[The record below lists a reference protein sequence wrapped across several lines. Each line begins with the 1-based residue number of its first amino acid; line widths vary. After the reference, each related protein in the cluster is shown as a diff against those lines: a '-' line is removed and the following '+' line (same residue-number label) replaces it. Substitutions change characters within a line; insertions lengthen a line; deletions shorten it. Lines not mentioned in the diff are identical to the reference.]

1 MYEQQPAQV
10 IQMLY
15 MSPDAPP
22 DAPPVAH
29 LELHSDGLACKLCQG
44 LPKIL
49 CSPGSMRTHLKEMH
63 GWNKNRP
70 KGRQRYSKRHEY
82 SSLDEVTRP
91 VYYQTFYKAGGLRRF
106 FEVCNPD
113 SFDTAASHPRP
124 HPEPEL
130 SLRQRVEQDL
140 TKKAQA
146 IRDKAPTVA
155 LPHQVDI
162 SPWIEMTRWPQY
174 LQDQDLLAV
183 APLADLPPRRCISQQ
198 SGDHDAIMRQLLAG
212 FDRLIEDARES
223 ILTEKV
229 NICCSPYTNIAI
241 PEW

>member
-1 MYEQQPAQV
+1 MSNLLIYNAEYNICTICRYALRDGTSAIVEHLSALRNDLFAGHKELRAYAKSFVMYEQQPAQV

-15 MSPDAPP
+15 MSP

-44 LPKIL
+44 LSKIL
-49 CSPGSMRTHLKEMH
+49 CSPGSMRNHLKGMH

-91 VYYQTFYKAGGLRRF
+91 VYCQTFYKAGGLCRF
-106 FEVCNPD
+106 FEVYNPD

-130 SLRQRVEQDL
+130 SLRQIVEQDL

-146 IRDKAPTVA
+146 IRDKAPIVA
-155 LPHQVDI
+155 FPH
-162 SPWIEMTRWPQY
+162 
-174 LQDQDLLAV
+174 
-183 APLADLPPRRCISQQ
+183 
-198 SGDHDAIMRQLLAG
+198 
-212 FDRLIEDARES
+212 
-223 ILTEKV
+223 
-229 NICCSPYTNIAI
+229 
-241 PEW
+241 